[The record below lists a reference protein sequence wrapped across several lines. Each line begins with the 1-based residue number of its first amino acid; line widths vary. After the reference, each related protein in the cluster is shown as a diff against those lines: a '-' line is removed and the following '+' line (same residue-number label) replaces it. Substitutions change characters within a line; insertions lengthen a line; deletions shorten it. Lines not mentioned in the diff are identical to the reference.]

1 MAMPHIN
8 RKNHIVTPKKEVV
21 NVFDL
26 GYLGVEKD
34 YPQQKSSLP
43 YKEKRNHELSYEEK
57 EYNKN
62 HSKRRIVI
70 EHTICKVKK
79 YKILADVFRNKL
91 RKYSKVSDI
100 VAGLVNYRIMN
111 QYY

>member
-1 MAMPHIN
+1 MSMMCETSTVN
-8 RKNHIVTPKKEVV
+8 NHGLIIHKLGYKKGRRDMIMIYIERTRLYSKKEVV

-34 YPQQKSSLP
+34 YPQQKSSSLP

-62 HSKRRIVI
+62 HSK
-70 EHTICKVKK
+70 E
-79 YKILADVFRNKL
+79 
-91 RKYSKVSDI
+91 
-100 VAGLVNYRIMN
+100 G
-111 QYY
+111 